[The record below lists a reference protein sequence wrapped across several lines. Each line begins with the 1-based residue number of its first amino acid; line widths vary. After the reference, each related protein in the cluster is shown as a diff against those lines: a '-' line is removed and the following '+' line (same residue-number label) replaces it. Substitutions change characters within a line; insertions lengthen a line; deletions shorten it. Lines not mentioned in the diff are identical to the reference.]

1 MNQFLKKLTTIAFT
15 LTLLVGCGMSPA
27 TRRSSITSTTN
38 FNFGPNPWTS
48 TSTSTSSTQP
58 QDPTCSLR
66 IDNTNTF
73 PVAVTPQSSVVYE
86 VTVNG
91 GALNLAFSFDK
102 IKILDTEFRNFVV
115 SSTNPRRATLT
126 AVFPFQ
132 NQAVYPVTAYV
143 NISGASPILCSGQVG
158 INSLNS
164 LQISG
169 AALVEPFDTAVWTA
183 SLPGRTDSIFY
194 FAQADSNPDVLVEVF
209 GSTISIRQSSSQR
222 FRYVSRGVVIK
233 VEARDKNNTLIGA
246 TTKVLYFLPRDLNC
260 HIFQA
265 PNEVRSGQIVSITA
279 EAVNPFLERTGES
292 LQNVRIETNQLY
304 INAVSGFGASGA
316 VQITFQLPP
325 GVTTAQTVSYR
336 LQLASIAVSRETNTL
351 RTCDTGDFSI
361 IVRP

>member
-1 MNQFLKKLTTIAFT
+1 MNQFLKKLTTVAFT

-27 TRRSSITSTTN
+27 TRRSSIPSTTN
-38 FNFGPNPWTS
+38 FNFATT
-48 TSTSTSSTQP
+48 TSTSTSSTLP
-58 QDPTCSLR
+58 PTQDPTCSLR
-66 IDNTNTF
+66 INNTNTF
-73 PVAVTPQSSVVYE
+73 PVAVTPQSSVTYE

-102 IKILDTEFRNFVV
+102 IKILDDEFRTFVV
-115 SSTNPRRATLT
+115 SSNNSRKATVT

-169 AALVEPFDTAVWTA
+169 AALVDTFETAVWTA

-194 FAQADSNPDVLVEVF
+194 FAQAESNPDVSVEVF

-222 FRYVSRGVVIK
+222 FRYVSREVVIR
-233 VEARDKNNTLIGA
+233 VEARNNQGNFIGA

-265 PNEVRSGQIVSITA
+265 PNEVKSGQSVSITA
-279 EAVNPFLERTGES
+279 EAVNPFLQPTGES
-292 LQNVRIETNQLY
+292 LQNVKIETNQPY

-316 VQITFQLPP
+316 VLITFQLPS
-325 GVTTAQTVSYR
+325 GITTAQRVSYR

-351 RTCDTGDFSI
+351 RTCYTGDFSI

>member
-38 FNFGPNPWTS
+38 FNFGTT

-66 IDNTNTF
+66 INNTNTF

-102 IKILDTEFRNFVV
+102 IKILDTEFRTFVV
-115 SSTNPRRATLT
+115 SSNNPKTATVT
-126 AVFPFQ
+126 EVFRFQ

-143 NISGASPILCSGQVG
+143 NITGASLPILCHGKVK

-169 AALVEPFDTAVWTA
+169 AALVEPFETAVWTA
-183 SLPGRTDSIFY
+183 SLPDHTDSIFY
-194 FAQADSNPDVLVEVF
+194 FAQAESNPDVLVDVI
-209 GSTISIRQSSSQR
+209 GSTISIKQSSSQR
-222 FRYVSRGVVIK
+222 FRYVSQGVVIK
-233 VEARDKNNTLIGA
+233 VEARDKNSTLIGA
-246 TTKVLYFLPRDLNC
+246 TTKVLYFLPKILECD
-260 HIFQA
+260 IFQ
-265 PNEVRSGQIVSITA
+265 PPSEVKSGQSVSITA
-279 EAVNPFLERTGES
+279 EAHNSIFEPTGES
-292 LQNVRIETNQLY
+292 LQTVGIKTNQFY
-304 INAVSGFGASGA
+304 IKAVSGFKDSGA

-325 GVTTAQTVSYR
+325 GITTAQTVSYQ
-336 LQLASIAVSRETNTL
+336 LQLANKLFYRATNII
-351 RTCDTGDFSI
+351 RTCDTDNFSI
-361 IVRP
+361 TVRP